1 MERNTSG
8 EAKKKVKLMLNEKGD
23 YSHFLFAIGLVSAGA
38 AAPTLA
44 HADDLDAWHVVVH
57 VRSWHAS
64 HPAGVRWNEKN
75 RGLGLRRDVSDDWS
89 VQTGAYRN
97 SLKET
102 SALVLADWSAW
113 RSEGWSLGGFAGVV
127 AGGYEASVKAAAGLF
142 ARFEFR
148 GISGTLR
155 LFPKPPPS
163 KGSTVHRT
171 ALTALEFSWHVK

>member
-1 MERNTSG
+1 MIKS
-8 EAKKKVKLMLNEKGD
+8 AF
-23 YSHFLFAIGLVSAGA
+23 SHFLFATGLVSAGA

-44 HADDLDAWHVVVH
+44 YADDLDAWHVVVH

-75 RGLGLRRDVSDDWS
+75 WGLGLRRDVSDDWS

-102 SALVLADWSAW
+102 SAYVLADWSAW
-113 RSEGWSLGGFAGVV
+113 RTERWSLGGSVGLV
-127 AGGYEASVKAAAGLF
+127 AGGYDTSVKAAAGLF
-142 ARFEFR
+142 ARHEFG

-155 LFPKPPPS
+155 VFPKPPPS
-163 KGSTVHRT
+163 KTPGLHRT
-171 ALTALEFSWHVK
+171 ALAAVELSWQLQ